1 MLYRGD
7 ISYLFSSVLF
17 LELGILPFLI
27 FFDHLRLFPP
37 SDLSVGFPVQSGW
50 ARGLQPFADPSLLLP
65 RLLLSRHH
73 HLRPSLLHAV
83 SASTL
88 S

>member
-27 FFDHLRLFPP
+27 FFDHLRLVPP
-37 SDLSVGFPVQSGW
+37 ADLSVGFPVQSGW
-50 ARGLQPFADPSLLLP
+50 ARRLAAPALLLL
-65 RLLLSRHH
+65 RLLLGRHH
-73 HLRPSLLHAV
+73 HPRPSLLHAI
-83 SASTL
+83 SGSTL